1 LKREFLRVISW
12 EQVQNDVFTLADRI
26 QESGPLPEVIIGI
39 GYGGII
45 PATMLYFALPEVH
58 FRITYPTK
66 SRRGPVEP
74 IEGLEGK
81 RVLLMD
87 DLAITGDS
95 LTEIRGE
102 MARLGAAEV
111 TAACLFCSL
120 DYEGLEFFVRRLE
133 PEERIVFPWYAQ
145 YGPGGV
151 DVYKFKQRF
160 GKYEPNI

>member
-1 LKREFLRVISW
+1 MKRVFLRVVSW
-12 EQVQNDVFTLADRI
+12 EQVQNDVFALAERI
-26 QESGPLPEVIIGI
+26 QESGTLPEVIIGI

-58 FRITYPTK
+58 FRITYPAK

-95 LTEIRGE
+95 LTEIRKE
-102 MARLGAAEV
+102 MDRLGAAEV
-111 TAACLFCSL
+111 TAACLYCSQ

-133 PEERIVFPWYAQ
+133 PEERIAFPWYAQ
-145 YGPGGV
+145 HGAGGI
-151 DVYKFKQRF
+151 DVFEFKQRF
-160 GKYEPNI
+160 GKFEPNI